1 MREILWISLPE
12 KIVISIDRILKFI
25 NEKKLNSLS
34 VKQLLLKLINKKV
47 SNQTESWKQ
56 VFEKYNNI
64 TTVNDIDLS
73 QLHLKALSLNNQF
86 LRYEEKLE
94 NKLFKPNEL
103 ISLIILNYSDSEL
116 IGSELCK
123 ALKTNNKKR
132 VAKEILENS
141 AYVKTEKRIVS
152 SVSNLRLLN
161 YALYAND
168 TSVLLPKTVRNRIR
182 KGTVRKGIT
191 LLEVG
196 HFPSVNRS
204 YWLNLPPSSGN
215 ANILDA
221 ASIPLEELQADEHS
235 GYRAITQRKFS
246 LPANSGSSNDISS
259 VLVCMLALFSLSRIR
274 PIDTIFCN
282 LYRAIFRNL
291 CRDMGNLINYIGN
304 FFSKKNLPTTEHVEQ
319 KNQSFSHISHG

>member
-12 KIVISIDRILKFI
+12 QVAQETNKILEFI

-47 SNQTESWKQ
+47 SNQTKSWKH
-56 VFEKYNNI
+56 VFEKYNDI
-64 TTVNDIDLS
+64 TAVKDIDLS
-73 QLHLKALSLNNQF
+73 LLHLKALSLNNQF
-86 LRYEEKLE
+86 LRYEEELE

-103 ISLIILNYSDSEL
+103 ISLIILNYFDSEL

-123 ALKTNNKKR
+123 ALKTNNKKKI
-132 VAKEILENS
+132 AKEILENS

-182 KGTVRKGIT
+182 KGTMRKGIT

-196 HFPSVNRS
+196 QFPSMNRS

-215 ANILDA
+215 TNILDA
-221 ASIPLEELQADEHS
+221 ASIPLEELQADEPS

-246 LPANSGSSNDISS
+246 LPANTGNSNDISS
-259 VLVCMLALFSLSRIR
+259 VLVFMLALFSLSRIT

-282 LYRAIFRNL
+282 LYSAIFRNL
-291 CRDMGNLINYIGN
+291 CRDMGNVANYIGN
-304 FFSKKNLPTTEHVEQ
+304 FFSKKNLPTTEHVEH
-319 KNQSFSHISHG
+319 KKSIFFSCHS